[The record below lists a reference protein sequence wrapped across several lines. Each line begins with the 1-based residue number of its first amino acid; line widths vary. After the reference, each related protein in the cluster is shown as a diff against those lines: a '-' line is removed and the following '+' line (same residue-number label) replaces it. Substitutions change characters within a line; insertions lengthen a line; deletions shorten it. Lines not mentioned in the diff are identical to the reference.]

1 MSNLRITDRDIAD
14 MERWPNI
21 RAIMIRRTEPYHL
34 TYARMYQGNEFLNP
48 HLPGGRSMGGRL
60 KES

>member
-14 MERWPNI
+14 MERRPNI
-21 RAIMIRRTEPYHL
+21 RAIMIGRKEPYHL
-34 TYARMYQGNEFLNP
+34 TYAKLYQGNEILNP